1 MWPSFW
7 FTVVL
12 IASTQ
17 CVNAETP
24 PDKPKRTLNLFT
36 RRWDWKEASDE
47 SKTEWGITLKR
58 FYLVDNAFLQL
69 QRLLSETLGPNEDS
83 DLGLSNSTLVYIQKV
98 IAKAD
103 RNLKKAEE
111 DQNTSDATIVSMEK

>member
-1 MWPSFW
+1 MSLLPPAIIFILNSY
-7 FTVVL
+7 L
-12 IASTQ
+12 S
-17 CVNAETP
+17 NAATP
-24 PDKPKRTLNLFT
+24 PGKPNHTLNLFT

-83 DLGLSNSTLVYIQKV
+83 DLGLSNSTLVHIQKV
-98 IAKAD
+98 IAKA
-103 RNLKKAEE
+103 
-111 DQNTSDATIVSMEK
+111 